1 MSAPPDARPVV
12 GVGAVVV
19 REGRVLLIRRGKEPL
34 RGRWLVP
41 GGTLEWG
48 ETLVAAVA
56 REVLEETGVTVEPR
70 ELLAVIDHIDR
81 AGGTAGHHFVIVDYL
96 CDWVAG
102 EPRAGSDAEAA
113 AWVAVSDLAGYD
125 VPREALDVVA
135 EGLRRRGLLDTMS
148 SDTLRFKR

>member
-1 MSAPPDARPVV
+1 VV

-48 ETLVAAVA
+48 ETLAAAVA

-81 AGGTAGHHFVIVDYL
+81 AGGMAGHHFVIVDYL

-113 AWVAVSDLAGYD
+113 AWVAVPELSSYD
-125 VPREALDVVA
+125 VPQEALDVVA